1 MEIRMFSTKGKL
13 AGTTGVLVLLAAAGL
28 AGCGGGK
35 EAPRKAEPLP
45 SVKAAT
51 VKLAEETVPEIYEAT
66 GTVRARVSSVLS
78 ARVMGYLREV
88 RVQAGDTVQ
97 PGQVIAVIEAREIDS
112 GLKQAEAA
120 REEARNALPEVEN
133 AIAAA
138 KAQLELAE
146 ATHRRMKSLFE
157 QKSIT
162 QQEFDEAEARLRMAR
177 ANYEMAAAKK
187 AQLEQ
192 KIRQAESAVAQAATM
207 KGYTEITAPFRG
219 IVVERKAEPGMLA
232 APGMPIAVIEREGGY
247 RLEAAVEENRL
258 GKIRPGMAVQVLLDA
273 VGTPQQGRVEEIVP
287 AMDPGSR
294 SFTVKIG
301 VAGGLL
307 RSGMFGRARFAMGE
321 KKALLVPASA
331 VVKKGQVEQVYV
343 VENGVARARLVT
355 TGAAYGERIEIL
367 TGLRAGETVVAP
379 VPAELRDGSPV
390 EVRP

>member
-1 MEIRMFSTKGKL
+1 MFSTKGKL
-13 AGTTGVLVLLAAAGL
+13 AGTTGVLLLMAAAGL
-28 AGCGGGK
+28 AGCGGVK
-35 EAPRKAEPLP
+35 EAPRKAEALP
-45 SVKAAT
+45 TVRVAA
-51 VKLAEETVPEIYEAT
+51 VKLDEVTVPEVYEAT
-66 GTVRARVSSVLS
+66 GTVRARVSSVVS

-88 RVQAGDTVQ
+88 RVQAGDMVQ
-97 PGQVIAVIEAREIDS
+97 AGQVIAVIEAREIDS

-120 REEARNALPEVEN
+120 REEARSAMPEVEN

-146 ATHRRMKSLFE
+146 ATHRRMKSLFD

-177 ANYEMAAAKK
+177 ANHQMALAKK

-192 KIRQAESAVAQAATM
+192 KIRQAESAVAQAAAM
-207 KGYTEITAPFRG
+207 KGYMEVTAPFRG

-232 APGMPIAVIEREGGY
+232 APGMPIAVIERDGGY

-258 GKIRPGMAVQVLLDA
+258 GKIRPGMAVEVVLDA
-273 VGTPQQGRVEEIVP
+273 VGAPQQGRVEEIVP
-287 AMDPGSR
+287 ALDPGSR

-301 VAGGLL
+301 VAGALL
-307 RSGMFGRARFAMGE
+307 RSGMFGRARFTMGE

-331 VVKKGQVEQVYV
+331 VVRKGQVEQVYV
-343 VENGVARARLVT
+343 IDGSVARARLVT
-355 TGAAYGERIEIL
+355 TGAVHGERLEVL
-367 TGLRAGETVVAP
+367 TGLRAGDTVAAP
-379 VPAELRDGSPV
+379 APAELRDGSPV

>member
-1 MEIRMFSTKGKL
+1 MFSTKGKL
-13 AGTTGVLVLLAAAGL
+13 AGTTGALVLLAAAGL

-45 SVKAAT
+45 AVKVTA
-51 VKLAEETVPEIYEAT
+51 VKLAEETVPEVYEAT

-88 RVQAGDTVQ
+88 RVQAGDRVRA
-97 PGQVIAVIEAREIDS
+97 GQVIAEIEAREIDS

-120 REEARNALPEVEN
+120 REEARNALPEVDN

-138 KAQLELAE
+138 KAQLDLAE
-146 ATHRRMKSLFE
+146 ATHRRMKSLFD

-162 QQEFDEAEARLRMAR
+162 QQEFDEVEARLRMAR
-177 ANYEMAAAKK
+177 ANHEMALAKR

-192 KIRQAESAVAQAATM
+192 KIRQAESAVAQAAAM
-207 KGYTEITAPFRG
+207 KGYMEITAPFSG

-232 APGMPIAVIEREGGY
+232 APGTPVAVIERDGGY
-247 RLEAAVEENRL
+247 RLEASVEENRL
-258 GKIRPGMAVQVLLDA
+258 GRIRPGMSVEVILDA
-273 VGTPQQGRVEEIVP
+273 AGEPQQGRVEEIVP
-287 AMDPGSR
+287 ALDPGTR

-301 VAGGLL
+301 VSGAML

-331 VVKKGQVEQVYV
+331 VVKKGQVEQVFV
-343 VENGVARARLVT
+343 IENGTARARLVT
-355 TGAAYGERIEIL
+355 TGAALGGRLEVL
-367 TGLRAGETVVAP
+367 SGLRAGETIAAP
-379 VPAELRDGSPV
+379 APAELRDGSPV

>member
-1 MEIRMFSTKGKL
+1 MFSTNARL
-13 AGTTGVLVLLAAAGL
+13 AGFSGLIVIAAASLAA
-28 AGCGGGK
+28 CGGSK
-35 EAPRKAEPLP
+35 ESARKAEPLP
-45 SVKAAT
+45 AVRVQT

-66 GTVRARVSSVLS
+66 GTVRARVSSVVG

-138 KAQLELAE
+138 KAQLDLAE
-146 ATHRRMKSLFE
+146 ATHRRMKSLYD

-177 ANYEMAAAKK
+177 ANHEMALAKR

-192 KIRQAESAVAQAATM
+192 KIRQAESAVAQAAAM

-219 IVVERKAEPGMLA
+219 VVVERKAEPGMLA
-232 APGMPIAVIEREGGY
+232 APGMPIAVIEQSAGY
-247 RLEAAVEENRL
+247 RLEAAVEEGRL
-258 GKIRPGMAVQVLLDA
+258 GRIRPGMPVEVVLDA
-273 VGTPQQGRVEEIVP
+273 LGSPQQGRVEEIVP
-287 AMDPGSR
+287 ALDPGSR
-294 SFTVKIG
+294 SFTVK
-301 VAGGLL
+301 VALPGGLL
-307 RSGMFGRARFAMGE
+307 RSGMFGRARFALGE
-321 KKALLVPASA
+321 RKALLVPASA
-331 VVKKGQVEQVYV
+331 VVRQGQVEQVYV
-343 VENGVARARLVT
+343 VENGAARARLVT
-355 TGAAYGERIEIL
+355 TGAAHNGRLEAL
-367 TGLRAGETVVAP
+367 TGLRAGDAVVVAP
-379 VPAELRDGSPV
+379 PANLRDGSPV

>member
-1 MEIRMFSTKGKL
+1 MFSTKGKL
-13 AGTTGVLVLLAAAGL
+13 AGTTGVLLLMAAAGL

-35 EAPRKAEPLP
+35 EAPHKAEALP
-45 SVKAAT
+45 AVRVAT

-66 GTVRARVSSVLS
+66 GTVRARVSSVVS

-88 RVQAGDTVQ
+88 RVQAGDMVQ

-120 REEARNALPEVEN
+120 REEARSAMPEVEN

-138 KAQLELAE
+138 KAQLELAA
-146 ATHRRMKSLFE
+146 ATHRRMKSLFD

-177 ANYEMAAAKK
+177 ANHEMALAKR

-192 KIRQAESAVAQAATM
+192 KIRQAESAVAQAAAM
-207 KGYTEITAPFRG
+207 KGYMEITAPFRG

-232 APGMPIAVIEREGGY
+232 APGMPIAVIERDGGY

-258 GKIRPGMAVQVLLDA
+258 GKIRPGMSVEVILDA
-273 VGTPQQGRVEEIVP
+273 AGEPRQGRVEEIVP
-287 AMDPGSR
+287 ALDPGSR

-301 VAGGLL
+301 VAGALL
-307 RSGMFGRARFAMGE
+307 RSGMFGRARFPMGE

-331 VVKKGQVEQVYV
+331 VVRKGQVEQVYV
-343 VENGVARARLVT
+343 IDGGVARARLVT
-355 TGAAYGERIEIL
+355 TGAAHGERLEVL
-367 TGLRAGETVVAP
+367 TGLRAGDTVAAP
-379 VPAELRDGSPV
+379 APPEIRDGSPV

>member
-1 MEIRMFSTKGKL
+1 MFSTNGKR
-13 AGTTGVLVLLAAAGL
+13 AGTAGALVLLAAAGL
-28 AGCGGGK
+28 AGCGGAK
-35 EAPRKAEPLP
+35 EAPRKAEARPA
-45 SVKAAT
+45 VKVTA

-66 GTVRARVSSVLS
+66 GTVRARVSSTVA

-120 REEARNALPEVEN
+120 REEARSALPEVES

-138 KAQLELAE
+138 RAQLELAE
-146 ATHRRMKSLFE
+146 ATHRRMKSLFD

-177 ANYEMAAAKK
+177 ANHEMALAKK

-192 KIRQAESAVAQAATM
+192 KIRQADSAVAQAAAM
-207 KGYTEITAPFRG
+207 KGYMEITAPFRG

-232 APGMPIAVIEREGGY
+232 APGMPVAVIEQAGGY

-258 GKIRPGMAVQVLLDA
+258 GRIRPGMSVEVALDA
-273 VGTPQQGRVEEIVP
+273 LGAPQQGRVEEIVP
-287 AMDPGSR
+287 ALDPGTR

-301 VAGGLL
+301 VAGALL
-307 RSGMFGRARFAMGE
+307 RSGMFGRARFPMGE

-343 VENGVARARLVT
+343 IENGAARARLVT
-355 TGAAYGERIEIL
+355 TGARHGERLEVL
-367 TGLRAGETVVAP
+367 TGLRAGDMVAA
-379 VPAELRDGSPV
+379 PAPADIRDGSPV

>member
-1 MEIRMFSTKGKL
+1 MEIRMFSTNARL
-13 AGTTGVLVLLAAAGL
+13 AGFSGLIVIAAASLAA
-28 AGCGGGK
+28 CGGSK
-35 EAPRKAEPLP
+35 ESARKAEPLP
-45 SVKAAT
+45 AVRVQT

-66 GTVRARVSSVLS
+66 GTVRARVSSVVG

-138 KAQLELAE
+138 KAQLDLAE
-146 ATHRRMKSLFE
+146 ATHRRMKSLYD

-177 ANYEMAAAKK
+177 ANHEMALAKR

-192 KIRQAESAVAQAATM
+192 KIRQAESAVAQAAAM

-219 IVVERKAEPGMLA
+219 VVVERKAEPGMLA
-232 APGMPIAVIEREGGY
+232 APGMPIAVIEQSAGY
-247 RLEAAVEENRL
+247 RLEAAVEEGRL
-258 GKIRPGMAVQVLLDA
+258 GRIRPGMPVEVVLDA
-273 VGTPQQGRVEEIVP
+273 LGSPQQGRVEEIVP
-287 AMDPGSR
+287 ALDPGSR
-294 SFTVKIG
+294 SFTVK
-301 VAGGLL
+301 VALPGGLL
-307 RSGMFGRARFAMGE
+307 RSGMFGRARFALGE
-321 KKALLVPASA
+321 RKALLVPASA
-331 VVKKGQVEQVYV
+331 VVRQGQVEQVYV
-343 VENGVARARLVT
+343 VENGAARARLVT
-355 TGAAYGERIEIL
+355 TGAAHNGRLEAL
-367 TGLRAGETVVAP
+367 TGLRAGDAVVVAP
-379 VPAELRDGSPV
+379 PANLRDGSPV

>member
-1 MEIRMFSTKGKL
+1 MFSTKGKL
-13 AGTTGVLVLLAAAGL
+13 AGTTGALVLLAAAGL

-45 SVKAAT
+45 AVKVTA
-51 VKLAEETVPEIYEAT
+51 VKLAEETVPEVYEAT

-88 RVQAGDTVQ
+88 SVQAGDRVRA
-97 PGQVIAVIEAREIDS
+97 GQVIAVIEAREIDS

-120 REEARNALPEVEN
+120 REEARNALPEVDN

-138 KAQLELAE
+138 KAQLDLAE
-146 ATHRRMKSLFE
+146 ATHRRMKSLFD

-162 QQEFDEAEARLRMAR
+162 QQEFDEVEARLRMAR
-177 ANYEMAAAKK
+177 ANHEMALAKR

-192 KIRQAESAVAQAATM
+192 KIRQAESAVAQAAAM
-207 KGYTEITAPFRG
+207 KGYMEITAPFSG

-232 APGMPIAVIEREGGY
+232 APGTPVAVIERDGGY
-247 RLEAAVEENRL
+247 RLEASVEENRL
-258 GKIRPGMAVQVLLDA
+258 GRIRPGMSVEVILDA
-273 VGTPQQGRVEEIVP
+273 AGEPQQGRVEEIVP
-287 AMDPGSR
+287 ALDPGTR

-301 VAGGLL
+301 VSGAML

-331 VVKKGQVEQVYV
+331 VVKKGQVEQVFV
-343 VENGVARARLVT
+343 IENGTARARLVT
-355 TGAAYGERIEIL
+355 TGAALGGRLEVL
-367 TGLRAGETVVAP
+367 SGLRAGETIAAP
-379 VPAELRDGSPV
+379 APAELRDGSPV

>member
-1 MEIRMFSTKGKL
+1 MFSTKGKL

-45 SVKAAT
+45 AVKAAT

-66 GTVRARVSSVLS
+66 GTVRARVSSMLS

-146 ATHRRMKSLFE
+146 STHRRMKSLFE

-355 TGAAYGERIEIL
+355 TGAAYGERIEVL

>member
-1 MEIRMFSTKGKL
+1 MFSTKGKL

-35 EAPRKAEPLP
+35 EAPRKAESLP
-45 SVKAAT
+45 AVKAAT

-120 REEARNALPEVEN
+120 RDEARNALPEVEN

-258 GKIRPGMAVQVLLDA
+258 GRIRPGMSVEVMLDA
-273 VGTPQQGRVEEIVP
+273 LGTPQQGRVEEIVP
-287 AMDPGSR
+287 ALDPGSR

-301 VAGGLL
+301 VTGGLL

-321 KKALLVPASA
+321 KKALLVPAAA

-355 TGAAYGERIEIL
+355 TGAVHGDRLEVL
-367 TGLRAGETVVAP
+367 TGLRAGDTVAAP

>member
-1 MEIRMFSTKGKL
+1 MFLTKGKL
-13 AGTTGVLVLLAAAGL
+13 AGTTGVLVLMAAAGL

-35 EAPRKAEPLP
+35 ETPRKAEALRAVP
-45 SVKAAT
+45 VGA
-51 VKLAEETVPEIYEAT
+51 VRLAEETVPEIYEAT
-66 GTVRARVSSVLS
+66 GTVRARVSSVIS
-78 ARVMGYLREV
+78 ARVMGYLRDV
-88 RVQAGDTVQ
+88 RVQAGDMVQ

-120 REEARNALPEVEN
+120 REEARSALPEVEN

-138 KAQLELAE
+138 RAQLELAE
-146 ATHRRMKSLFE
+146 ATHRRMKSLYD

-177 ANYEMAAAKK
+177 ANHEMALAKK

-192 KIRQAESAVAQAATM
+192 KFRQAESAVAQAAAM
-207 KGYTEITAPFRG
+207 KGYMEITAPFRG

-232 APGMPIAVIEREGGY
+232 APGMPIAVIERDGGY

-258 GKIRPGMAVQVLLDA
+258 GRIRPGMAVEVVLDA
-273 VGTPQQGRVEEIVP
+273 LGAPQQGRVEEIVP
-287 AMDPGSR
+287 ALDPGSR
-294 SFTVKIG
+294 SFTVKIA

-307 RSGMFGRARFAMGE
+307 RSGMFGRARFPMGE

-343 VENGVARARLVT
+343 IENGVARARLVT
-355 TGAAYGERIEIL
+355 TGAAHGQALEVL
-367 TGLRAGETVVAP
+367 TGLRAGDTIAAP
-379 VPAELRDGSPV
+379 APADLRDGSPV

>member
-1 MEIRMFSTKGKL
+1 MFWTNAKR
-13 AGTTGVLVLLAAAGL
+13 AGATGVTVLLAAA
-28 AGCGGGK
+28 AMTGCGGEK
-35 EAPRKAEPLP
+35 QAPRKAQPLP
-45 SVKAAT
+45 AVSAKV
-51 VKLAEETVPEIYEAT
+51 VKLAEEAAPEIYEAT
-66 GTVRARVSSVLS
+66 GTVKARVASVLA
-78 ARVMGYLREV
+78 ARVMGYIREV

-97 PGQVIAVIEAREIDS
+97 PGQVVAVIEAREIDS

-120 REEARNALPEVEN
+120 RDEARNALPEVEN

-146 ATHRRMKSLFE
+146 ATHRRMKSLYE

-177 ANYEMAAAKK
+177 ANYEMAQAKR

-192 KIRQAESAVAQAATM
+192 KIRQAESAVAQAAAM

-232 APGMPIAVIEREGGY
+232 APGMPVAVVEQAAGY
-247 RLEAAVEENRL
+247 RLEAAVEESRV
-258 GKIRPGMAVQVLLDA
+258 KAIRPGMAVEVVIDA
-273 VGTPQQGRVEEIVP
+273 LGQAMQGRVEEIVP
-287 AMDPGSR
+287 ALDPGSR

-301 VAGGLL
+301 LPGGML

-321 KKALLVPASA
+321 RKALLVPASA
-331 VVKKGQVEQVYV
+331 IVRQGQVEQVYV
-343 VENGVARARLVT
+343 VEDGVAKARLVT
-355 TGAAYGERIEIL
+355 TGAVHGDRVEAL
-367 TGLRAGETVVAP
+367 TGLRAGDAVVAP
-379 VPAELRDGSPV
+379 VPASLRDGSRV

>member
-1 MEIRMFSTKGKL
+1 MFSTNGKL
-13 AGTTGVLVLLAAAGL
+13 AGTAGALVLLAAAGL
-28 AGCGGGK
+28 GGCGGAK
-35 EAPRKAEPLP
+35 EAPRKAEALP
-45 SVKAAT
+45 AVRVAA

-66 GTVRARVSSVLS
+66 GTVRARVSSTVA

-120 REEARNALPEVEN
+120 REEARSALPEVES

-138 KAQLELAE
+138 RAQLELAE
-146 ATHRRMKSLFE
+146 ATHRRMKSLFD

-177 ANYEMAAAKK
+177 ANHEMAQAKK

-192 KIRQAESAVAQAATM
+192 KIRQADSAVAQAAAM
-207 KGYTEITAPFRG
+207 KGYMEITAPFRG

-232 APGMPIAVIEREGGY
+232 APGMPVAVIEQAGGY

-258 GKIRPGMAVQVLLDA
+258 GRIRPGMSVEVALDA
-273 VGTPQQGRVEEIVP
+273 LGAPQQGRVEEIVP
-287 AMDPGSR
+287 ALDPGTR

-301 VAGGLL
+301 VAGAML
-307 RSGMFGRARFAMGE
+307 RSGMFGRARFPMGE

-343 VENGVARARLVT
+343 IENGAARARLVT
-355 TGAAYGERIEIL
+355 TGARHGERLEVL
-367 TGLRAGETVVAP
+367 TGLRAGDMVAA
-379 VPAELRDGSPV
+379 PAPADIRDGSPV

>member
-1 MEIRMFSTKGKL
+1 MFSTKGKL

-35 EAPRKAEPLP
+35 ESPRKAEPLP
-45 SVKAAT
+45 AVKAAT

-112 GLKQAEAA
+112 GLKQAEAV

-138 KAQLELAE
+138 RAQLELAE
-146 ATHRRMKSLFE
+146 ATHRRMKSLYE

-177 ANYEMAAAKK
+177 ANHEMAAAKK

-192 KIRQAESAVAQAATM
+192 KIRQAESAVAQAAAM
-207 KGYTEITAPFRG
+207 KSYTEITAPFRG

-232 APGMPIAVIEREGGY
+232 APGMPIAVVEREGGY

-258 GKIRPGMAVQVLLDA
+258 GRIRPGMSVEVILDA

-287 AMDPGSR
+287 ALDPGSR
-294 SFTVKIG
+294 SFMVKIG

-307 RSGMFGRARFAMGE
+307 RSGMFGRARFTMGE
-321 KKALLVPASA
+321 KKALLVPAAA

-355 TGAAYGERIEIL
+355 TGAAHGERLEVL
-367 TGLRAGETVVAP
+367 TGLRAGDTVAAP

>member
-1 MEIRMFSTKGKL
+1 MFSTKGKL

>member
-1 MEIRMFSTKGKL
+1 MFSTNARL
-13 AGTTGVLVLLAAAGL
+13 AGFSGLIVITAAGL
-28 AGCGGGK
+28 AACGGAK
-35 EAPRKAEPLP
+35 EPARKAEALP
-45 SVKAAT
+45 SVSVQT

-66 GTVRARVSSVLS
+66 GTVRARVSSVVG

-138 KAQLELAE
+138 RAQLDLAE
-146 ATHRRMKSLFE
+146 ATHRRMKSLFD

-177 ANYEMAAAKK
+177 ANHEMALAKR

-192 KIRQAESAVAQAATM
+192 KIRQAESGVAQAAAM

-219 IVVERKAEPGMLA
+219 VVVERKAEPGMLA
-232 APGMPIAVIEREGGY
+232 APGMPIAVIEQSAGY
-247 RLEAAVEENRL
+247 RLEAAVEEARL
-258 GKIRPGMAVQVLLDA
+258 GRIRPGMSVEVVLDA
-273 VGTPQQGRVEEIVP
+273 LGAPQQGRVEEIVP
-287 AMDPGSR
+287 ALDPGSR
-294 SFTVKIG
+294 SFTVKI
-301 VAGGLL
+301 ALSGGLL
-307 RSGMFGRARFAMGE
+307 RSGMFGRARFALGE
-321 KKALLVPASA
+321 RKALLVPASA
-331 VVKKGQVEQVYV
+331 VVRQGQVEQVYV
-343 VENGVARARLVT
+343 VENGAARARLVT
-355 TGAAYGERIEIL
+355 TGAAHNGRLEAL
-367 TGLRAGETVVAP
+367 TGLRSGDAIVVAP
-379 VPAELRDGSPV
+379 PANLRDGSPV

>member
-1 MEIRMFSTKGKL
+1 MFWTDKKL
-13 AGTTGVLVLLAAAGL
+13 AGASGVLVLWIAAGL

-35 EAPRKAEPLP
+35 PAPRKAEPGP
-45 SVKAAT
+45 AVSAT
-51 VKLAEETVPEIYEAT
+51 VVRLAEEAVPDVYEAT
-66 GTVRARVSSVLS
+66 GTVRARVSSVLA

-120 REEARNALPEVEN
+120 RDEARSALPEVDN

-146 ATHRRMKSLFE
+146 ATHRRMKSLFD

-162 QQEFDEAEARLRMAR
+162 QQEFDEVEARLRMAR
-177 ANYEMAAAKK
+177 ANYEMAVAKR

-192 KIRQAESAVAQAATM
+192 KIRQAESAVAQAAAM
-207 KGYTEITAPFRG
+207 KGYMEITAPFRG

-232 APGMPIAVIEREGGY
+232 APGMPIAVVEQAGGY
-247 RLEAAVEENRL
+247 RLEAAVEENRIKAVKL
-258 GKIRPGMAVQVLLDA
+258 GMGVEVLIDA
-273 VGTPQQGRVEEIVP
+273 LGAPVQGRVEEIVP
-287 AMDPGSR
+287 TLDPGSR

-301 VAGGLL
+301 LSGGLL
-307 RSGMFGRARFAMGE
+307 RSGMFGRARFPMGE
-321 KKALLVPASA
+321 RRALLVPASA
-331 VVKKGQVEQVYV
+331 IVRQGQVEQVFV
-343 VENGVARARLVT
+343 VENGVAKSRLVT
-355 TGAAYGERIEIL
+355 TGAARGDRVEAL
-367 TGLRAGETVVAP
+367 SGLRAGESVVAP
-379 VPAELRDGSPV
+379 VPANLADGSRV